1 MKIILATNSKNKVR
15 EMKEI
20 LEGINGIDEILT
32 MREIGFT
39 EDINE
44 SGYAYRSNAMIKAI
58 TVKEFVDKHIQN
70 PSDYIILGDDSGFEI
85 KALGG
90 APGIYSH
97 RFLGEETDQNIKNQK
112 IVDLFKNL
120 PSDVS
125 RDARYVCYICI
136 LFNKHNAV
144 QEVSFMYGYVGDEV
158 DKDGKNGFGYDPIF
172 YVNGVSCASMDH
184 ETKLELSHRYKALK
198 AIRQNIESIISINGI
213 EPGPDYDFDTAGEIC
228 NSGEVY
234 KNGQDK

>member
-1 MKIILATNSKNKVR
+1 MKIILATNSKGKVR

-20 LEGINGIDEILT
+20 LEGIDGIDEILT
-32 MREIGFT
+32 MEEIGFT

-44 SGYAYRSNAMIKAI
+44 SGCDYRSNAMIKAM
-58 TVKEFVDKHIQN
+58 TVKEFVDKHIKN
-70 PSDYIILGDDSGFEI
+70 PYDYIILGDDSGFEI

-90 APGIYSH
+90 APGMYSH

-112 IVDLFKNL
+112 IVDLFKDL

-125 RDARYVCYICI
+125 RDARYVCYMCI
-136 LFNKHNAV
+136 LFNEHSAV
-144 QEVSFMYGYVGDEV
+144 HQVSSMYGYVGDEV
-158 DKDGKNGFGYDPIF
+158 DKDGKNGFAYDPVF

-184 ETKLELSHRYKALK
+184 ETKLKLSHRYKALK
-198 AIRQNIESIISINGI
+198 VIRKYIELIISINGVM
-213 EPGPDYDFDTAGEIC
+213 PDLGYDFDTAGGIC